1 MCEEWQ
7 EGVIL
12 HRRPWRETSLW
23 LELFT
28 LKLGK
33 IALLAKGARRQ
44 KRGKSGVLE
53 PFQPLL
59 TRWRGKSELKT
70 LIAAEPLRAGFVLT
84 GIALCCGFY
93 LNELLWRLLKPQDPH
108 PALYFAYL
116 DTLAELSCGG
126 ELESCLRRFEARL
139 LSEIGYG
146 LILDHE
152 VKYQAAIDSSARYRY
167 DPERGPILDDQGWL
181 HGRTLLALRRERL
194 DSPEVRREAKRLLRQ
209 LIDHRLEGQV
219 LVSRQLLR
227 SFKNHAS

>member
-1 MCEEWQ
+1 MLEGWQ

-44 KRGKSGVLE
+44 KGRVFE

-59 TRWRGKSELKT
+59 IRWCGKSELKT
-70 LIAAEPLRAGFVLT
+70 LSAAEPLRAGFVLT
-84 GIALCCGFY
+84 GVSLYCGLY
-93 LNELLWRLLKPQDPH
+93 LNELLCRLLKPQDPH
-108 PALYFAYL
+108 PVLYFTYL
-116 DTLAELSCGG
+116 NTLAELSQG
-126 ELESCLRRFEARL
+126 EEPESCLRRFEVQFL
-139 LSEIGYG
+139 GEIGYG

-152 VKYQAAIDSSARYRY
+152 VKYQAEIDPSTRYRY
-167 DPERGPILDDQGWL
+167 DPERGPILDERGWL
-181 HGRTLLALRRERL
+181 HGWTLLALRQGRL
-194 DSPEVRREAKRLLRQ
+194 DSPEVRREAKRLLRK

-219 LVSRQLLR
+219 LVSRQLFRR
-227 SFKNHAS
+227 SFKNYAL